1 MLYIVATPIGNLKD
15 ISLRAIEVLK
25 NADLIACEDTRH
37 SRILLKFYNINTP
50 TTSYYQ
56 HNKFTKAQYLL
67 KRLKE
72 NVNIA
77 LISDAGMPGI
87 LDPGYHL
94 INLAIKNAVP
104 ITAIPGP
111 TALIMALV
119 LSGKPAHKFIFE
131 GFLPNKSSARRRRL
145 QELRKLNPVRNY
157 TSNEAKGRIS
167 NKVNYTLIFYE
178 SCHRITATL
187 RDIQD
192 IFGDIPI
199 AVSRELTK
207 KFEEVIRS
215 RVSQV
220 QEHLAKS
227 RPRGEF
233 VVLI

>member
-15 ISLRAIEVLK
+15 ITLRAIEVLK
-25 NADLIACEDTRH
+25 SADLIACEDTRH
-37 SRILLKFYNINTP
+37 SRILLKSYDINTP

-56 HNKFTKAQYLL
+56 HNRFTKAAYLL
-67 KRLKE
+67 RRLKE
-72 NVNIA
+72 NADIA

-94 INLAIKNAVP
+94 INLAINNDIP
-104 ITAIPGP
+104 ITCLPGP

-145 QELRKLNPVRNY
+145 AELQALD
-157 TSNEAKGRIS
+157 
-167 NKVNYTLIFYE
+167 YTLVFYE
-178 SCHRITATL
+178 SCHRIMATL
-187 RDIQD
+187 EDIQS

-199 AVSRELTK
+199 AVGRELTK
-207 KFEEVIRS
+207 RFEEVVRL
-215 RVSQV
+215 RVSLMRG
-220 QEHLAKS
+220 HLGKG

-233 VVLI
+233 VVII